1 MFWSSPSADLEI
13 IIFLL
18 VLSLGVAIASYWFS
32 KKILLAVFVMSVFS
46 NTILYFGTDYN
57 LSKMYD
63 FVWLFKFS
71 HDVWPYINI
80 ALLLLLAVGIIK
92 NKYTN
97 TTKTM

>member
-32 KKILLAVFVMSVFS
+32 KKILLAVFVMS
-46 NTILYFGTDYN
+46 LLGN
-57 LSKMYD
+57 LSIYLNSGSRI
-63 FVWLFKFS
+63 F
-71 HDVWPYINI
+71 DVYHVKYIVSFTLHIWPYINI
-80 ALLLLLAVGIIK
+80 ALLLLLFVGIIK